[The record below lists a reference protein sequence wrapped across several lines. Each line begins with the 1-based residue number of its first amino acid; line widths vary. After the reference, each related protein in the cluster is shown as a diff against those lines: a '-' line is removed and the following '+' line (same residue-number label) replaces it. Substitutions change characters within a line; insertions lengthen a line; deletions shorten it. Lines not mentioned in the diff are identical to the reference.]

1 MSKSILGLDIGTST
15 VKLVLAEVDGD
26 KAVIV
31 KAASRAITP
40 GFVVRGQVQAD
51 KVEELGAEIRS
62 LLDDSEINETDVI
75 IGINN
80 TDIFSNSVVI
90 PFMEPDDLK
99 ESIVTQ
105 VQNGGLIQGVSP
117 DESELDY
124 IVLNDTGP
132 ASGNERKLT
141 VFLVM
146 PKSDHIENA
155 TLAAQAAGLNVLGAD
170 INALASLRAAR
181 VTQFD
186 TGAFVDIIIDMGAVL
201 TSIVIHQYGVP
212 RYVYVE
218 DKVGGEVVT
227 KTIMKDA
234 EISTFEEAEEAK
246 LRGGTEADIIG
257 KTIYKSCVYIS
268 GRIKQVIDSYLLK
281 IDSVNSLRSIT
292 LIGGGSLLQ
301 GLKDTIASKINVPVE
316 LGFFDENYTSSG
328 GALIAAYLEDG
339 SSTIVASG
347 LTTGIEV

>member
-1 MSKSILGLDIGTST
+1 MSKSILGLDIGTSAIK
-15 VKLVLAEVDGD
+15 VVQAEVEDG

-40 GFVVRGQVQAD
+40 GLVVRGQVQAER
-51 KVEELGAEIRS
+51 VEELGAEIRS
-62 LLDDSEINETDVI
+62 LLDDSEITETETI

-80 TDIFSNSVVI
+80 TDTFSTSAVI

-99 ESIVTQ
+99 ESIITQ
-105 VQNGGLIQGVSP
+105 VQGGGLISGVSP

-132 ASGNERKLT
+132 ATGSDRKLT
-141 VFLVM
+141 IFLVM

-155 TLAAQAAGLNVLGAD
+155 ALAAQAAGLEVVGAD
-170 INALASLRAAR
+170 VNALASLRASR

-186 TGAFVDIIIDMGAVL
+186 TGSFVDIIIDMGAVL
-201 TSIVIHQYGVP
+201 TSVVIHQYGVP
-212 RYVYVE
+212 RYIYTD
-218 DKVGGEVVT
+218 DKIGGEIVT
-227 KTIMKDA
+227 KSIQKEADFR
-234 EISTFEEAEEAK
+234 SFEEAEQAK
-246 LRGGTEADIIG
+246 LRGGTEADVVG
-257 KTIYKSCVYIS
+257 MTIYKSCKHIATK
-268 GRIKQVIDSYLLK
+268 IKQIIDSYLLHV
-281 IDSVNSLRSIT
+281 DDVNSLRSIT

-316 LGFFDENYTSSG
+316 LGYFDEDYTSESG
-328 GALIAAYLEDG
+328 SIIAAYLEDG